1 MNLRNL
7 NIYNTWPSV
16 PEDKTVNI
24 KFNEDGITYQ
34 YTIPKGNWNAWSLAA
49 YLNTLFAVDGLTTTM
64 AYDSGRLGFIFT
76 DTVEF
81 VDFTDC
87 IEIFGFPSTNL
98 GYQWGSTIPI
108 DISGPSR
115 IHVNS
120 NLSLFT
126 VPQSG
131 RLGTVPVNVDYGELL
146 SYFDESGTE
155 PSLCSDMHLTRLTL
169 HLTDQDN
176 NELEGYDEIP
186 WGAVIAIT
194 PIPNDGFEAVGSAIQ
209 RPSEEDVPI
218 NVE

>member
-1 MNLRNL
+1 M
-7 NIYNTWPSV
+7 S
-16 PEDKTVNI
+16 EDKTAT
-24 KFNEDGITYQ
+24 ITFKEPVESTHQ
-34 YTIPKGNWNAWSLAA
+34 YSIPKGNWNAYSLAA
-49 YLNTLFAVDGLTTTM
+49 YMNTLFAADGLTTTM
-64 AYDSGRLGFIFT
+64 TYDSGRLGFLFNYEVKFN
-76 DTVEF
+76 DTVPF
-81 VDFTDC
+81 VDTDC
-87 IEIFGFPSTNL
+87 IELFGFPERNT
-98 GYQWGSTIPI
+98 GYVWASTIPI

-131 RLGTVPVNVDYGELL
+131 RLGTVPVDVDYGELL

-194 PIPNDGFEAVGSAIQ
+194 PIPNDGFEPVGTAIQ
-209 RPSEEDVPI
+209 RPSESDAPI
-218 NVE
+218 SVE